1 MIQRFECSRSSAA
14 RFSGSDS
21 GDARF
26 SGARFSGAH
35 SSGAHSSD
43 TPSSTAGLGG
53 AQRATHRD
61 ERGSELLAKLQRQLG
76 VTERVL
82 YAELSHAIV
91 GAAIEVHRHLGPGK
105 LESTYQSALDEELSL
120 RGIPHRGQVPIA
132 LRYKGRDVGSFVL
145 DFIVDDKVVLELK
158 AVERQHAVHK
168 AQVLS
173 YLHATKLRLGLL
185 INFNVPVLW
194 KGVQRVVL

>member
-1 MIQRFECSRSSAA
+1 VPSATTALSCRPAPQCACVVENTIAMIHCFERCLHAEI
-14 RFSGSDS
+14 DP
-21 GDARF
+21 DY
-26 SGARFSGAH
+26 
-35 SSGAHSSD
+35 
-43 TPSSTAGLGG
+43 
-53 AQRATHRD
+53 RD
-61 ERGSELLAKLQRQLG
+61 ERGRELVARLERSLG
-76 VTERVL
+76 VSERVL

>member
-1 MIQRFECSRSSAA
+1 MIQCFEHSRFRSV
-14 RFSGSDS
+14 RFSGTSNGGTS
-21 GDARF
+21 NAGTSNGGTSNAGR
-26 SGARFSGAH
+26 SYGAPSRAA
-35 SSGAHSSD
+35 SSSL
-43 TPSSTAGLGG
+43 AGQ
-53 AQRATHRD
+53 AADRD
-61 ERGSELLAKLQRQLG
+61 ESGKELLAKLERQLG
-76 VTERVL
+76 VSERVL

-105 LESTYQSALDEELSL
+105 LESTYQRALDEELTL
-120 RGIPHRGQVPIA
+120 RGIAHRGQVPIA

-158 AVERQHAVHK
+158 AVDRPHAVHK

-173 YLHATKLRLGLL
+173 YLHATSLRLGLL

>member
-1 MIQRFECSRSSAA
+1 MFHRFERSLRAELDPNRSSARSNRSA
-14 RFSGSDS
+14 AGLS
-21 GDARF
+21 ATPF
-26 SGARFSGAH
+26 SGALSSAAH
-35 SSGAHSSD
+35 QA
-43 TPSSTAGLGG
+43 
-53 AQRATHRD
+53 RNRD
-61 ERGSELLAKLQRQLG
+61 ERGRELFARLESSLG
-76 VTERVL
+76 VRERVR
-82 YAELSHAIV
+82 YPELSHAIV

-105 LESTYQSALDEELSL
+105 LESTYQRALDEELTL
-120 RGIPHRGQVPIA
+120 RRIAHRGQVPVA

-173 YLHATKLRLGLL
+173 YLHATSLRLGLL

-194 KGVQRVVL
+194 RGVERVVL

>member
-1 MIQRFECSRSSAA
+1 MFHRYERYERFEGSRRAEIDSRGSAA
-14 RFSGSDS
+14 GSARQAPKDS
-21 GDARF
+21 GEEAGREFAR
-26 SGARFSGAH
+26 SGLPDR
-35 SSGAHSSD
+35 
-43 TPSSTAGLGG
+43 TALSNGG
-53 AQRATHRD
+53 A
-61 ERGSELLAKLQRQLG
+61 ELPLLARLQRELG
-76 VTERVL
+76 VGERVL

-105 LESTYQSALDEELSL
+105 LESTYQSALDEELTL
-120 RGIPHRGQVPIA
+120 RGIAHRGQVPIA

-145 DFIVDDKVVLELK
+145 DFIVEDKVVLELK

-173 YLHATKLRLGLL
+173 YLHATTLRLGLL

-194 KGVQRVVL
+194 RGVQRVVL

>member
-1 MIQRFECSRSSAA
+1 
-14 RFSGSDS
+14 
-21 GDARF
+21 
-26 SGARFSGAH
+26 
-35 SSGAHSSD
+35 
-43 TPSSTAGLGG
+43 
-53 AQRATHRD
+53 
-61 ERGSELLAKLQRQLG
+61 LLARLQRELG
-76 VTERVL
+76 VGERVL

-105 LESTYQSALDEELSL
+105 LESTYQSALDEELTL
-120 RGIPHRGQVPIA
+120 RGIAHRGQVPIA

-145 DFIVDDKVVLELK
+145 DFIVEDKVVLELK

-173 YLHATKLRLGLL
+173 YLHATTLRLGLL

-194 KGVQRVVL
+194 RGVQRVVL